1 MARFARGFTLI
12 EILVVIAL
20 AAIITAFVIPSVS
33 SYFQVSINSATRE
46 IGTTV
51 KEAYNSTV
59 LTGRVYR
66 ITYDL
71 KENQYW
77 VESGPP
83 NVLLDTAAT
92 LKKAEED
99 SMHHTDEDKPKPD
112 SFSMDRTITR
122 SKVSLPRGVTFE
134 DVITQQSPTPI
145 KNGLAY
151 THFFPHGITEQT
163 IIHLKDSST
172 HHASLVIS
180 PLVGNTDVYDRYIS
194 LEEAFG
200 KK

>member
-1 MARFARGFTLI
+1 MARFTRGFTLI

-71 KENQYW
+71 KKNQYW

-99 SMHHTDEDKPKPD
+99 SMHHSDEGKPKPD
-112 SFSMDRTITR
+112 SFSMDRTVTR

-134 DVITQQSPTPI
+134 DVITQQSATPI
-145 KNGLAY
+145 KSGLAY